1 MCRSLR
7 QVTRDRLM
15 VEYDK
20 KYPEYHFADNKG
32 YGAAVHIEALRKH
45 GASPIHRKSFIKNI
59 MDDQKLQSYTD
70 GPKD

>member
-1 MCRSLR
+1 
-7 QVTRDRLM
+7 M

-32 YGAAVHIEALRKH
+32 YGATVHIEALKTH

-59 MDDQKLQSYTD
+59 TD
-70 GPKD
+70 GQEMQN